1 MKTIVVGYDDTD
13 ESKRALDRAIE
24 LAKTFQSKL
33 LVTSVAPVA
42 SGASGRS
49 MGPTDPTDSPSDH
62 QAELEHAAET
72 IKAAG
77 LSGASLVPAV
87 GHPAETIVTAAAE
100 NDADLIVVGSRELNF
115 LHRMIGQSISQ
126 AVAAHAHCDVLIVH

>member
-13 ESKRALDRAIE
+13 ESKRALERAIE

-49 MGPTDPTDSPSDH
+49 MGATDPTDSPADH
-62 QAELEHAAET
+62 AADLQHAAET
-72 IKAAG
+72 IKGAG
-77 LSGASLVPAV
+77 LSAELIPAI
-87 GHPAETIVTAAAE
+87 GHPAETIVTAATE
-100 NDADLIVVGSRELNF
+100 NNADLIVVGSRELDF

-126 AVAAHAHCDVLIVH
+126 AVAAHARCDVLIVH